1 MSQPTRQS
9 TVSLARAVAWATV
22 SVASLFASQAKAQH
36 DERIWVD
43 AGGTYSVHATLIDWF
58 DDSVVLLRSDG
69 GQVRLSM
76 GQLSELDKSYVAERK
91 LSGGGLNGLRGGPP
105 TPPEIAPLP
114 PLKLP
119 TAAELGDTADAAAT
133 PMAMDGEVQT
143 VKLDSLPES
152 LPADRSLYEIGLT
165 NRRIAIPRVDFN
177 TTVSAP
183 NAITMSG
190 DEDKPTVALAMSISH
205 HIRLPGEKT
214 RQELVAFDILNQ
226 RVGVPMQHSETI
238 RLLDHRMAS
247 GKSLVLVGFNS
258 LGRGGDLAVV
268 DGWMDGS
275 LELSRRR
282 PVSGKTDPGAMHQLR
297 FAKWID
303 DEHVLAI
310 IDQSLG
316 LWNIVSGKQI
326 YRVDGIESRS
336 MPALSGGGRYLAI
349 PYEGGVDLMAT
360 ETGKSLG
367 RIKVEKQVPGVAFS
381 PQGDMLAIA
390 TTRRVRA
397 WDLPSAALAGDV
409 RSLNSLGLGKPL
421 WIDHDLLLTDDG
433 TLVSLH
439 RGVPLWRYDVAGTQR
454 QSFGKHIAIFRKTPL
469 TEMTVVSIPHPA
481 AQQMIQRIDA
491 SPTPIQPDKWRV
503 LGRSGWGSG
512 GWVDRD
518 VQIGGLTNGRR

>member
-1 MSQPTRQS
+1 MSPSLRQKND
-9 TVSLARAVAWATV
+9 TLARAVAWTTI
-22 SVASLFASQAKAQH
+22 SVASFFTGAAQGQQ

-43 AGGTYSVHATLIDWF
+43 AGGTYSVQATLIDWTG
-58 DDSVVLLRSDG
+58 DSVVLLRSDG
-69 GQVRLSM
+69 GEVRLSLS
-76 GQLSELDKSYVAERK
+76 QLSEQDKVYVAERK
-91 LSGGGLNGLRGGPP
+91 VTGSALNKLRGGPP
-105 TPPEIAPLP
+105 VAPTIDPLP
-114 PLKLP
+114 PLTLP
-119 TAAELGDTADAAAT
+119 TADELGDPADT
-133 PMAMDGEVQT
+133 PGSPMAMDGTVQS
-143 VKLDSLPES
+143 VKLDSLPKS
-152 LPADRSLYEIGLT
+152 LPADRSLFEVGLT
-165 NRRIAIPRVDFN
+165 ARRIAIPRVDFN
-177 TTVSAP
+177 TTVSEP
-183 NAITMSG
+183 RAITMSG
-190 DEDKPTVALAMSISH
+190 YEDKQTIALAMSVSH

-226 RVGVPMQHSETI
+226 RVSVPMQHSETI
-238 RLLDHRMAS
+238 RLLDHRMDT

-268 DGWMDGS
+268 DGWTGGS

-282 PVSGKTDPGAMHQLR
+282 PVSGKADPGAMHQLR

-316 LWNIVSGKQI
+316 LWNIVSGKQL

-360 ETGKSLG
+360 ETGESLG

-409 RSLNSLGLGKPL
+409 RSLNSLGLGTPL

-439 RGVPLWRYDVAGTQR
+439 RGVPIWRYDVAGTQR

-481 AQQMIQRIDA
+481 ARQMIQRIDA
-491 SPTPIQPDKWRV
+491 SPSPIQPDKWRV

-518 VQIGGLTNGRR
+518 VQIGGLTNSRR